1 MSKVYLFVFLLLT
14 STFSGCLGI
23 GDDSTDE
30 EKEPEKEIDNTEPEP
45 IEGCTN
51 STANNYNQNATVD
64 DESCTFDPPEP
75 EPIEG
80 CTNSA
85 ANNYDQDATL
95 DDGS

>member
-51 STANNYNQNATVD
+51 STANNYKQKAKLEREN
-64 DESCTFDPPEP
+64 
-75 EPIEG
+75 
-80 CTNSA
+80 
-85 ANNYDQDATL
+85 
-95 DDGS
+95 